1 VVVSHTPPFRAVTN
15 NHEVL
20 NLSNQPTE
28 EKQTGSG
35 TKRWQLW
42 VSWIITGILV
52 AVLIS
57 VLYWQPILAQEL
69 AERNG
74 ENGSISID
82 PVEDPSSEALANMP
96 YFEVD
101 QSDPYL
107 VRFPET
113 RTIAPTRPRSQPVEY
128 EVLSGDAVFSIA
140 QKFNISPETLLW
152 SNYDVLRDDPHSLNI
167 GQVLRIP
174 PTNGILYE
182 WKEGDTIEIVA
193 RDFKAPVDDILNWAG
208 NKLDL
213 TNPEIDPG
221 DLVMVPGGQREFQQW
236 VVPTYAV
243 GRSGTTSLPGGCE
256 VSGPGLYGGGWFIW
270 PADNRYLSGND
281 YWSGHLAID
290 IAAGTGA
297 AIYAADSGV
306 VVYAGWN
313 SNGYGNVVMIDHQNG
328 YHTVYAHLS
337 SVGVSCGSSVFQ
349 GNVIGRA
356 GSTGNSTGPHLH
368 FEVRYLGGFLNPW
381 TVLP

>member
-1 VVVSHTPPFRAVTN
+1 LTDRPQNEGKITSS
-15 NHEVL
+15 L
-20 NLSNQPTE
+20 
-28 EKQTGSG
+28 
-35 TKRWQLW
+35 KRWQVW
-42 VSWIITGILV
+42 ISWAVTVILV

-57 VLYWQPILAQEL
+57 VLYWQPILAQEM

-74 ENGSISID
+74 GMDAIHLD
-82 PVEDPSSEALANMP
+82 PIADPSAEVLANMP
-96 YFEVD
+96 YFEVLPD
-101 QSDPYL
+101 DPYL
-107 VRFPET
+107 VRIPET
-113 RTIAPTRPRSQPVEY
+113 RTIAPTRPRSLPVDY

-152 SNYDVLRDDPHSLNI
+152 SNFGVLRDDPHSLDI

-182 WKEGDTIEIVA
+182 WKDGDTIEAVA
-193 RDFKAPVDDILNWAG
+193 RTFKASADDILNWSG

-221 DLVMVPGGQREFQQW
+221 VLVMIPGGQREFQQW

-243 GRSGTTSLPGGCE
+243 GRSGTSSLPGGCE
-256 VSGPGLYGGGWFIW
+256 VSGPVFYGGGWFIW
-270 PADNRYLSGND
+270 PTDNRYLSGND
-281 YWSGHLAID
+281 FWSGHLAID
-290 IAAGTGA
+290 IAAATGA
-297 AIYAADSGV
+297 PIYASDAGV
-306 VVYAGWN
+306 VVFAGWN
-313 SNGYGNVVMIDHQNG
+313 SNGYGNVVMIDHMNG

-337 SVGVSCGSSVFQ
+337 AINVSCGSNVGGGS
-349 GNVIGRA
+349 VIGRA

-368 FEVRYLGGFLNPW
+368 FEVRYFGGFLNPW

>member
-1 VVVSHTPPFRAVTN
+1 M
-15 NHEVL
+15 
-20 NLSNQPTE
+20 TE
-28 EKQTGSG
+28 HSKED
-35 TKRWQLW
+35 TKSERSTFRWQLW
-42 VSWIITGILV
+42 VSWAVTGILV

-57 VLYWQPILAQEL
+57 ALYWQPILAQEL

-74 ENGSISID
+74 EAGPITVD
-82 PVEDPSSEALANMP
+82 PIADLSTEALANMP
-96 YFEVD
+96 YFDVEQD
-101 QSDPYL
+101 ASFL
-107 VRFPET
+107 VRIPET

-152 SNYDVLRDDPHSLNI
+152 SNYDVLRDDPHTLDV

-182 WKEGDTIEIVA
+182 WKEGDTVEVIA
-193 RDFKAPVDDILNWAG
+193 SSFKASPDDILNWAG
-208 NKLDL
+208 NQLDL
-213 TNPEIDPG
+213 TNPEIDTG
-221 DLVMVPGGQREFQQW
+221 ALVMIPGGQREFQQW

-243 GRSGTTSLPGGCE
+243 GRSGTASLPGGCE
-256 VSGPGLYGGGWFIW
+256 VVGAGYYGGGWFIW

-290 IAAGTGA
+290 IAAATGA
-297 AIYAADSGV
+297 PIYAADAGV
-306 VVYAGWN
+306 VVFAGWN

-328 YHTVYAHLS
+328 YHTLYAHLS
-337 SVGVSCGSSVFQ
+337 SVGVSCGSSVAQ

-368 FEVRYLGGFLNPW
+368 FEVRYFGGFLNPW